1 MTIEIGVVFA
11 ILGTAML
18 LFITDWIRADIVAV
32 LVLVSLAAIGVLE
45 VEEVLKGFSS
55 EAVNLDHRLVDIE
68 RRVGTQR
75 GGPLDRRASERHRRR
90 EPQTVELDKHPVP
103 GVL

>member
-18 LFITDWIRADIVAV
+18 FFITGWIRADIVALV
-32 LVLVSLAAIGVLE
+32 VLVSLAATGVLE

-55 EAVNLDHRLVDIE
+55 EAVIAIAGLLILSAGLVRSGVVRWIAERLNDIA
-68 RRVGTQR
+68 
-75 GGPLDRRASERHRRR
+75 GGSRKRL
-90 EPQTVELDKHPVP
+90 T
-103 GVL
+103 